1 MRAPCGCW
9 GIRKSP
15 WQGPL
20 TARVRYWWRARGPS
34 AAAGTAR
41 ETARGVGGYG
51 YLIDDGGSGYALGR
65 DILTAVVRAADG
77 RGPATALTQAV
88 FAALGVQSVGEI
100 ITWLYAP
107 ATGQEGSGGPGAPAA
122 ARPGG

>member
-1 MRAPCGCW
+1 M
-9 GIRKSP
+9 
-15 WQGPL
+15 
-20 TARVRYWWRARGPS
+20 
-34 AAAGTAR
+34 AGTGAICCGR
-41 ETARGVGGYG
+41 DGAGNRTRVGGYG

-88 FAALGVQSVGEI
+88 FAALGVRSVGEI

-107 ATGQEGSGGPGAPAA
+107 RHRGQEGSGGPGAPAA